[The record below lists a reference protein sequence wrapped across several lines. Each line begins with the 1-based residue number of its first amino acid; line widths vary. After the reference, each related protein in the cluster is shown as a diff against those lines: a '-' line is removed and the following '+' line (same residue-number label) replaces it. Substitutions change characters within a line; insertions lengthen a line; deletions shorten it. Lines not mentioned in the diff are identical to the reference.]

1 MQAMRRVRNEKD
13 FLMKCVAALAMLLVP
28 LPLMF
33 VFEVTAFKGFMLW
46 HYPIYYAVAAISA
59 ASGYFLMC
67 LRRSR
72 HTPKTIFLVNTLI
85 ALTATVLVVLVAVVS
100 SQINNVLGENGFNVF
115 YFCVALMPS
124 VIVWYLLGMSL
135 KKNRFDDIFTPIWL
149 GIYLVE
155 TFICYIFCCVMSAD
169 MEYLGASEH
178 RISVLLVVMALL
190 MVLLINQS
198 NIRSEIDRRRNTN
211 LIVPKGLRLY
221 NAKLIAIVG
230 AVILAALMLKDYVAA
245 GLTWLVKMTVK
256 IIDTLLFN
264 IRFLQ
269 TEQMTP
275 EDTQLPDSDI
285 LSAEGG
291 SRDFLL
297 YILVVVIV
305 VLVIVFRKKILSLM
319 RKIAGR
325 IFGKYS
331 VDDTVQEVYD
341 DYTDCYEELDI
352 RQERIVNETDKD
364 CLKRYR
370 KAKDNNEKFRLGY
383 RLYAMWLSKRSTEDI
398 STKTVEQHRIISEKL
413 YHGTNNIRAFSD
425 SYSKIR
431 YDDEPA
437 TADDILLS
445 DSLINELYK

>member
-1 MQAMRRVRNEKD
+1 MKKD

-46 HYPIYYAVAAISA
+46 HYPIYYAVAAIAA

-72 HTPKTIFLVNTLI
+72 HTPKAIFLVNILM

-100 SQINNVLGENGFNVF
+100 SQINNILCENGFNVF

-135 KKNRFDDIFTPIWL
+135 KKNRFDDIFTPVWL

-190 MVLLINQS
+190 TVLLINQS

-211 LIVPKGLRLY
+211 LIVPRGLRLY

-245 GLTWLVKMTVK
+245 GLTWLMKMTVK

-285 LSAEGG
+285 LSAEGE

-341 DYTDCYEELDI
+341 DYKDSYEELDI

-413 YHGTNNIRAFSD
+413 YHGTNNIGAFSD

-437 TADDILLS
+437 TNDDIHLS

>member
-1 MQAMRRVRNEKD
+1 MKKD

-46 HYPIYYAVAAISA
+46 HYPIYYAIAAISA

-72 HTPKTIFLVNTLI
+72 HTPKTIFLVNMLM
-85 ALTATVLVVLVAVVS
+85 AVTATALVVLVAVVS
-100 SQINNVLGENGFNVF
+100 SQINNVLCENGFNVF

-135 KKNRFDDIFTPIWL
+135 KKNRFDDIFTPVWL

-190 MVLLINQS
+190 TVLLINQS

-211 LIVPKGLRLY
+211 LIVPRGLRLY

-245 GLTWLVKMTVK
+245 GLTWLMKMTVK

-285 LSAEGG
+285 LSAEGER
-291 SRDFLL
+291 RDFLL

-341 DYTDCYEELDI
+341 DYTDSYEELDI

-413 YHGTNNIRAFSD
+413 YHGTNNIGAFSD

-437 TADDILLS
+437 TNDDIHLS

>member
-1 MQAMRRVRNEKD
+1 MKKD

-285 LSAEGG
+285 LSAEGE

-341 DYTDCYEELDI
+341 DYTDSYEELDI

-413 YHGTNNIRAFSD
+413 YHGTNNIGAFSD

-431 YDDEPA
+431 YDDESA

>member
-1 MQAMRRVRNEKD
+1 MKKD

-72 HTPKTIFLVNTLI
+72 HTPKTIFLVNTLM

-190 MVLLINQS
+190 TVLLINQS

-230 AVILAALMLKDYVAA
+230 AVILAALMLKDHVAA

-285 LSAEGG
+285 LSAEGE

-331 VDDTVQEVYD
+331 VDDTVQEVYEN
-341 DYTDCYEELDI
+341 YTDSYEELDI

-413 YHGTNNIRAFSD
+413 YHGTNNIGAFSD

-437 TADDILLS
+437 TAEDILLS

>member
-1 MQAMRRVRNEKD
+1 MRRVRNEKD

-72 HTPKTIFLVNTLI
+72 HTPKTIFLVNILM
-85 ALTATVLVVLVAVVS
+85 ALTATALVILVAVVS

-135 KKNRFDDIFTPIWL
+135 KKNRFDDIFTPVWL

-190 MVLLINQS
+190 TVLLINQS

-245 GLTWLVKMTVK
+245 GLTWLAKMTVK

-331 VDDTVQEVYD
+331 VEDTVQEVYD
-341 DYTDCYEELDI
+341 DYTDSYEELDI

-398 STKTVEQHRIISEKL
+398 STKTVEQHRVISEKL
-413 YHGTNNIRAFSD
+413 YHGTNNIGAFSD

-437 TADDILLS
+437 TAEDILLS

>member
-1 MQAMRRVRNEKD
+1 MKKE

-72 HTPKTIFLVNTLI
+72 HTPKTIFLVNMLM
-85 ALTATVLVVLVAVVS
+85 ALTATVLVVLVALVS

-190 MVLLINQS
+190 TVLLINQS

-269 TEQMTP
+269 TEQLTP
-275 EDTQLPDSDI
+275 EDTKLPDSDI
-285 LSAEGG
+285 LSAEGE

-341 DYTDCYEELDI
+341 DYTDSYEELDI

-413 YHGTNNIRAFSD
+413 YHGTNNIGAFSD

-431 YDDEPA
+431 YDDESA

>member
-1 MQAMRRVRNEKD
+1 MKKD

-46 HYPIYYAVAAISA
+46 HYPIYYAVAAIAA

-72 HTPKTIFLVNTLI
+72 HTPKTIFLLNMLM

-135 KKNRFDDIFTPIWL
+135 KKNRFDDIFTLVWL

-190 MVLLINQS
+190 TVLLINQS

-269 TEQMTP
+269 TEQMTS
-275 EDTQLPDSDI
+275 EDTQLPDSDF
-285 LSAEGG
+285 LSAEGE

-297 YILVVVIV
+297 CILVVVIV

-341 DYTDCYEELDI
+341 DYTDSYEELDI

-398 STKTVEQHRIISEKL
+398 STKTVEQHRLISEKL
-413 YHGTNNIRAFSD
+413 YHGTNNIGAFSD

-431 YDDEPA
+431 YDDESA

>member
-1 MQAMRRVRNEKD
+1 MKKD

-72 HTPKTIFLVNTLI
+72 HTPKTIFLVNMLI
-85 ALTATVLVVLVAVVS
+85 ALTATALVVLVAVVS
-100 SQINNVLGENGFNVF
+100 SQINNVLGDNGFNVF

-190 MVLLINQS
+190 TVLLINQS

-341 DYTDCYEELDI
+341 DYTDSYEELDI

-413 YHGTNNIRAFSD
+413 YHGTNNIGAFSD

-431 YDDEPA
+431 YDDEHA

>member
-1 MQAMRRVRNEKD
+1 MKKD

-46 HYPIYYAVAAISA
+46 HYLIYYAVAAISA

-72 HTPKTIFLVNTLI
+72 HIPKTIFLVNTLI

-135 KKNRFDDIFTPIWL
+135 KKNRFDDIFTPVWL

-190 MVLLINQS
+190 TVLLINQS

-275 EDTQLPDSDI
+275 EDTQLPDSDF
-285 LSAEGG
+285 LSADGE

-341 DYTDCYEELDI
+341 DYTDSYEELDI

-413 YHGTNNIRAFSD
+413 YHGTNNIGAFSD

>member
-1 MQAMRRVRNEKD
+1 MKKD

-72 HTPKTIFLVNTLI
+72 HTPKTIFLLNMLM

-190 MVLLINQS
+190 TVLLINQS

-245 GLTWLVKMTVK
+245 GLTWLAKMTVK

-275 EDTQLPDSDI
+275 EDTQLPDSDF
-285 LSAEGG
+285 LSAEGE

-319 RKIAGR
+319 RKLAGR

-341 DYTDCYEELDI
+341 DYTDSYEELDI

-413 YHGTNNIRAFSD
+413 YHGTNNIGAFSD

-431 YDDEPA
+431 YDDESA

>member
-1 MQAMRRVRNEKD
+1 MKKD

-33 VFEVTAFKGFMLW
+33 VFEVTAFKGFTLW

-72 HTPKTIFLVNTLI
+72 HTPKTIFLVNTLM

-135 KKNRFDDIFTPIWL
+135 KKNRFDDIFTPVWL

-190 MVLLINQS
+190 TVLLINQS

-211 LIVPKGLRLY
+211 LIVPRGLRLY

-245 GLTWLVKMTVK
+245 GLTWLAKMTVK

-285 LSAEGG
+285 LSAEGE

-341 DYTDCYEELDI
+341 DYTDNYEELDI

-398 STKTVEQHRIISEKL
+398 STKTVEQHRIISEKV
-413 YHGTNNIRAFSD
+413 YHGTNNIGAFSD

>member
-1 MQAMRRVRNEKD
+1 MKKD

-46 HYPIYYAVAAISA
+46 HYPIYYAVAAIAA

-72 HTPKTIFLVNTLI
+72 HTPKTIFLVNTLM

-190 MVLLINQS
+190 TVLLINQS

-211 LIVPKGLRLY
+211 LIVPRGLRLY

-269 TEQMTP
+269 TEQLTP
-275 EDTQLPDSDI
+275 EDTKLPDSDF
-285 LSAEGG
+285 LSAEGE

-305 VLVIVFRKKILSLM
+305 VLVIVFRKKILSLF

-331 VDDTVQEVYD
+331 VDDTAQEVYD
-341 DYTDCYEELDI
+341 DYTDSYEELDI

-413 YHGTNNIRAFSD
+413 YHGTNNIGVFSD

>member
-1 MQAMRRVRNEKD
+1 MKKD

-72 HTPKTIFLVNTLI
+72 HTPKTIFLVNMLM

-135 KKNRFDDIFTPIWL
+135 KKNRFDDIFTLIWL

-190 MVLLINQS
+190 TVLLINQS

-211 LIVPKGLRLY
+211 LIVPRGLRLY

-285 LSAEGG
+285 LSAEGE

-341 DYTDCYEELDI
+341 DYTDSYEELDI

-413 YHGTNNIRAFSD
+413 YHGTNNIGAFSD

-431 YDDEPA
+431 YDDESA

>member
-1 MQAMRRVRNEKD
+1 MKKD

-85 ALTATVLVVLVAVVS
+85 ALTATVLVVLVAVIS

-135 KKNRFDDIFTPIWL
+135 KKNRFDDIFTPVWL

-190 MVLLINQS
+190 TVLLINQS

-230 AVILAALMLKDYVAA
+230 AVILAALMLKDYVAV

-275 EDTQLPDSDI
+275 EDTQLPDSDF
-285 LSAEGG
+285 LSAEGK

-331 VDDTVQEVYD
+331 VDDTLQEVYD
-341 DYTDCYEELDI
+341 DYTDSYEELDI

-413 YHGTNNIRAFSD
+413 YHGTNNIGAFSD

>member
-1 MQAMRRVRNEKD
+1 MKKD

-72 HTPKTIFLVNTLI
+72 HTPKTIFLVNTLM
-85 ALTATVLVVLVAVVS
+85 ALTATVLIVLVAVVS

-190 MVLLINQS
+190 TVLLINQS
-198 NIRSEIDRRRNTN
+198 NIRSEIDRRKNTN

-275 EDTQLPDSDI
+275 EDTQLPDSDF
-285 LSAEGG
+285 LSAEGE

-341 DYTDCYEELDI
+341 DYTDSYEEFDI

-413 YHGTNNIRAFSD
+413 YHGTNNIGAFSD

>member
-1 MQAMRRVRNEKD
+1 MKKD

-211 LIVPKGLRLY
+211 LIVPRGLRLY

>member
-1 MQAMRRVRNEKD
+1 MKKD

-46 HYPIYYAVAAISA
+46 HYPIYYAVAAIAA

-72 HTPKTIFLVNTLI
+72 HTPKTIFLVNILM
-85 ALTATVLVVLVAVVS
+85 ALTATALVILVAVVS

-190 MVLLINQS
+190 TVLLINQS

-211 LIVPKGLRLY
+211 LIVPRGLRLY

-230 AVILAALMLKDYVAA
+230 AVILAALMLKDHVAA

-297 YILVVVIV
+297 YILVVIIV

-341 DYTDCYEELDI
+341 DYTDSYEELDI

-398 STKTVEQHRIISEKL
+398 STKTVEQHCIISEKL
-413 YHGTNNIRAFSD
+413 YHGTNNIGAFSD

-445 DSLINELYK
+445 DNLINELYK

>member
-1 MQAMRRVRNEKD
+1 MKKD

-46 HYPIYYAVAAISA
+46 HYPIYYAVAAIAA

-72 HTPKTIFLVNTLI
+72 HTPKTIFLVNTLM

-190 MVLLINQS
+190 TVLLINQS

-275 EDTQLPDSDI
+275 EDTQLPDSDF
-285 LSAEGG
+285 LSAAGE

-341 DYTDCYEELDI
+341 NYTDSYEELDI

-413 YHGTNNIRAFSD
+413 YHGTNNIGAFSD

>member
-1 MQAMRRVRNEKD
+1 MKKD

-72 HTPKTIFLVNTLI
+72 HTPKTIFLVNTLM
-85 ALTATVLVVLVAVVS
+85 ALTATVLIVLVAVVS

-135 KKNRFDDIFTPIWL
+135 KKNRFDDIFTPVWL

-190 MVLLINQS
+190 TVLLINQS

-275 EDTQLPDSDI
+275 EDTQLPDSDF
-285 LSAEGG
+285 LSAEGE

-305 VLVIVFRKKILSLM
+305 VLFIVFRKKILSLM

-341 DYTDCYEELDI
+341 DYTDSYEELDI

-398 STKTVEQHRIISEKL
+398 STKTVEQHRLISEKL
-413 YHGTNNIRAFSD
+413 YHGTNNIGAFSD

>member
-1 MQAMRRVRNEKD
+1 MKKD

-72 HTPKTIFLVNTLI
+72 HTPKTIFLVNMLM
-85 ALTATVLVVLVAVVS
+85 ALTATVLVFLVALVS

-190 MVLLINQS
+190 TVLLINQS

-269 TEQMTP
+269 TEQLTP
-275 EDTQLPDSDI
+275 EDTKLPDSDI
-285 LSAEGG
+285 LSAEGE

-341 DYTDCYEELDI
+341 DYTDSYEELDI

-413 YHGTNNIRAFSD
+413 YHGTNNIGAFSD

-431 YDDEPA
+431 YDDESA

>member
-1 MQAMRRVRNEKD
+1 MKKD
-13 FLMKCVAALAMLLVP
+13 FLMKCVAALAMLLIP

-46 HYPIYYAVAAISA
+46 HYPIYYVVAAISA

-72 HTPKTIFLVNTLI
+72 HAPKTIFLVNTLM

-135 KKNRFDDIFTPIWL
+135 KKNRFDDIFTPVWL

-190 MVLLINQS
+190 TVLLINQS

-211 LIVPKGLRLY
+211 LIVPRGLRLY

-245 GLTWLVKMTVK
+245 GLTWLAKMTVK

-275 EDTQLPDSDI
+275 EDTQFPDSDF
-285 LSAEGG
+285 LSADGG

-341 DYTDCYEELDI
+341 DYTDSYEELDI
-352 RQERIVNETDKD
+352 RLERIVNETDKD

-398 STKTVEQHRIISEKL
+398 STKTVEQHRLISEKL
-413 YHGTNNIRAFSD
+413 YHGTNNIGAFSD

-437 TADDILLS
+437 TADDIILS

>member
-1 MQAMRRVRNEKD
+1 MKKD

-33 VFEVTAFKGFMLW
+33 VFEVTAFKGFTLW

-72 HTPKTIFLVNTLI
+72 HTPKTIFLLNMLM

-190 MVLLINQS
+190 TVLLINQS

-275 EDTQLPDSDI
+275 EDTQLPDSDF
-285 LSAEGG
+285 LSAEGE

-319 RKIAGR
+319 RKLAGR

-331 VDDTVQEVYD
+331 VDDAVQEVYD
-341 DYTDCYEELDI
+341 DYTDSYEELDI

-383 RLYAMWLSKRSTEDI
+383 RLYAMWLSKRSTDDI
-398 STKTVEQHRIISEKL
+398 STKTVEQHRLISEKL
-413 YHGTNNIRAFSD
+413 YHGTNNIGAFSD

>member
-1 MQAMRRVRNEKD
+1 MKKD

-33 VFEVTAFKGFMLW
+33 VFEVTAFKGFTLW

-72 HTPKTIFLVNTLI
+72 HTPKTIFLVNTLM

-135 KKNRFDDIFTPIWL
+135 KKNRFDDIFTPVWL

-190 MVLLINQS
+190 TVLLINQS

-211 LIVPKGLRLY
+211 LIVPRGLRLY

-245 GLTWLVKMTVK
+245 GLTWLAKMTVK

-285 LSAEGG
+285 LSAEGE

-341 DYTDCYEELDI
+341 DYTDSYEELDI

-364 CLKRYR
+364 CLKLYR

-398 STKTVEQHRIISEKL
+398 STKTVEQHRIISEKV
-413 YHGTNNIRAFSD
+413 YHGTNNIGAFSD

>member
-1 MQAMRRVRNEKD
+1 MKKD

-46 HYPIYYAVAAISA
+46 HYPIYYAVAAIAA

-72 HTPKTIFLVNTLI
+72 HTPKTIFLVNTLM

-124 VIVWYLLGMSL
+124 VIAWYLLGMSF

-155 TFICYIFCCVMSAD
+155 TFIFYIFCCVMSAD

-190 MVLLINQS
+190 TVLLINQS

-275 EDTQLPDSDI
+275 EDTQLPDSDF
-285 LSAEGG
+285 LSADGG

-341 DYTDCYEELDI
+341 DYTDSYEELDI

-398 STKTVEQHRIISEKL
+398 STKTVEQHRLISEKL
-413 YHGTNNIRAFSD
+413 YHGTNNIGAFSD

>member
-1 MQAMRRVRNEKD
+1 MKKD
-13 FLMKCVAALAMLLVP
+13 FLMKCVAALAMLLIP

-72 HTPKTIFLVNTLI
+72 HTPKTIFLVNTLM

-135 KKNRFDDIFTPIWL
+135 KKNRFDDIFTPVWL

-190 MVLLINQS
+190 TVLLINQS

-221 NAKLIAIVG
+221 NAKLLAIVG

-275 EDTQLPDSDI
+275 EDTQLPDSDF
-285 LSAEGG
+285 LSAEGE

-341 DYTDCYEELDI
+341 DYTDSYEELDI

-398 STKTVEQHRIISEKL
+398 STKTVEQHRLISEKL
-413 YHGTNNIRAFSD
+413 YHGTNNIGAFSD

>member
-1 MQAMRRVRNEKD
+1 MKKD

-46 HYPIYYAVAAISA
+46 HYPIYYAVAAIAA

-190 MVLLINQS
+190 TVLLINQS

-230 AVILAALMLKDYVAA
+230 AVILAALMLKDYVAE

-264 IRFLQ
+264 IRFLR

-305 VLVIVFRKKILSLM
+305 VLVIVFRKIILSLF

-341 DYTDCYEELDI
+341 DYTDSYEELDI

-413 YHGTNNIRAFSD
+413 YHGSNNIGAFSD

>member
-1 MQAMRRVRNEKD
+1 MKKD

-46 HYPIYYAVAAISA
+46 HYPIYYAVAAIAA
-59 ASGYFLMC
+59 ASGYFLMR

-72 HTPKTIFLVNTLI
+72 HTPKTIFLVNMLM
-85 ALTATVLVVLVAVVS
+85 ALTATALVVLVAVVS

-190 MVLLINQS
+190 TVLLINQS

-230 AVILAALMLKDYVAA
+230 AVIIAALMLKDYVAA

-285 LSAEGG
+285 LSAEGE

-319 RKIAGR
+319 RKIAGC

-398 STKTVEQHRIISEKL
+398 STKTVEQHLIISEKL

>member
-1 MQAMRRVRNEKD
+1 MKKD

-33 VFEVTAFKGFMLW
+33 VFEVTAFKGLMLW
-46 HYPIYYAVAAISA
+46 HYPIYYAVAAIAA

-72 HTPKTIFLVNTLI
+72 HTPKSIFLVNMLM
-85 ALTATVLVVLVAVVS
+85 AVTATVLVVLVAVVS
-100 SQINNVLGENGFNVF
+100 SQINNALCENGFNVF

-135 KKNRFDDIFTPIWL
+135 KKNRFDDIFTPVWL

-190 MVLLINQS
+190 TVLLINQS

-211 LIVPKGLRLY
+211 LIVPRGLRLY

-269 TEQMTP
+269 TEQLTP

-285 LSAEGG
+285 LSAEGK

-341 DYTDCYEELDI
+341 DYTDSYEELDI

-398 STKTVEQHRIISEKL
+398 STKTVEQHRNISEKL
-413 YHGTNNIRAFSD
+413 YHGTNNIGAFSD

-437 TADDILLS
+437 TTDDIHLS

>member
-1 MQAMRRVRNEKD
+1 MKKD

-46 HYPIYYAVAAISA
+46 HYPIYYAVAAIAA

-72 HTPKTIFLVNTLI
+72 HTPKTIFLVNMLI

-190 MVLLINQS
+190 TVLLINQS

-275 EDTQLPDSDI
+275 EDTQLPDSDF

-297 YILVVVIV
+297 YILFVVIV

-331 VDDTVQEVYD
+331 ADDTVQEVYD
-341 DYTDCYEELDI
+341 DYTDSYEELDI

-364 CLKRYR
+364 CLKHYR

-413 YHGTNNIRAFSD
+413 YHGSNNIGAFSD

-431 YDDEPA
+431 YDDESA

>member
-1 MQAMRRVRNEKD
+1 MKKD

-72 HTPKTIFLVNTLI
+72 HTPKTIFLVNMLM
-85 ALTATVLVVLVAVVS
+85 ALTATALVVLVAVVS

-135 KKNRFDDIFTPIWL
+135 KKNRFDDIFTSIWL
-149 GIYLVE
+149 GIYLAE

-190 MVLLINQS
+190 TVLLINQS

-245 GLTWLVKMTVK
+245 GLIWLAKMTVK

-331 VDDTVQEVYD
+331 VEDTVQEVYE
-341 DYTDCYEELDI
+341 DYTDSYEELDI

-398 STKTVEQHRIISEKL
+398 STKTVEQHRIISEKV
-413 YHGTNNIRAFSD
+413 YHGTNNIGAFSD

>member
-1 MQAMRRVRNEKD
+1 MKKD

-46 HYPIYYAVAAISA
+46 HYPIYYAVAAIAA

-72 HTPKTIFLVNTLI
+72 HTQKTIFLVNTLM
-85 ALTATVLVVLVAVVS
+85 ALTATVLVVLVAVIS

-124 VIVWYLLGMSL
+124 VIAWYLLGMSL
-135 KKNRFDDIFTPIWL
+135 KKNRFDDIFTPVWL

-190 MVLLINQS
+190 TVLLINQS

-245 GLTWLVKMTVK
+245 GLTWLAKMTVK

-275 EDTQLPDSDI
+275 EDTQLPDSDF

-341 DYTDCYEELDI
+341 DYTDSYEELDI

-398 STKTVEQHRIISEKL
+398 STKTVEQHRLISEKL
-413 YHGTNNIRAFSD
+413 YHGTNNIGAFSD

-437 TADDILLS
+437 TADDVLLS

>member
-1 MQAMRRVRNEKD
+1 MKKD

-46 HYPIYYAVAAISA
+46 HYPIYYAVAAIAA

-72 HTPKTIFLVNTLI
+72 HTPKTIFLVNTLM
-85 ALTATVLVVLVAVVS
+85 ALTATVLIVLVAVVS

-135 KKNRFDDIFTPIWL
+135 KKNRFDDIFTPVWL

-155 TFICYIFCCVMSAD
+155 SFICYIFCCAMSAD

-190 MVLLINQS
+190 TVLLINQS

-230 AVILAALMLKDYVAA
+230 AVILAALMLKDYVAV

-275 EDTQLPDSDI
+275 EDTQLPDSDF
-285 LSAEGG
+285 LSAEGE

-341 DYTDCYEELDI
+341 DYTDSYEELDI

-398 STKTVEQHRIISEKL
+398 STKTVEQHRLISEKL
-413 YHGTNNIRAFSD
+413 YHGTNNIGAFSD

-437 TADDILLS
+437 TADDVLLS

>member
-1 MQAMRRVRNEKD
+1 
-13 FLMKCVAALAMLLVP
+13 
-28 LPLMF
+28 
-33 VFEVTAFKGFMLW
+33 
-46 HYPIYYAVAAISA
+46 
-59 ASGYFLMC
+59 
-67 LRRSR
+67 
-72 HTPKTIFLVNTLI
+72 
-85 ALTATVLVVLVAVVS
+85 
-100 SQINNVLGENGFNVF
+100 
-115 YFCVALMPS
+115 
-124 VIVWYLLGMSL
+124 
-135 KKNRFDDIFTPIWL
+135 
-149 GIYLVE
+149 
-155 TFICYIFCCVMSAD
+155 
-169 MEYLGASEH
+169 
-178 RISVLLVVMALL
+178 
-190 MVLLINQS
+190 
-198 NIRSEIDRRRNTN
+198 
-211 LIVPKGLRLY
+211 
-221 NAKLIAIVG
+221 
-230 AVILAALMLKDYVAA
+230 
-245 GLTWLVKMTVK
+245 MTVK

-398 STKTVEQHRIISEKL
+398 STKTVEQHRICLL
-413 YHGTNNIRAFSD
+413 YTSPSPRD
-425 SYSKIR
+425 
-431 YDDEPA
+431 
-437 TADDILLS
+437 
-445 DSLINELYK
+445 

>member
-1 MQAMRRVRNEKD
+1 MKKD

-46 HYPIYYAVAAISA
+46 HYPIYCAVAAISA

-72 HTPKTIFLVNTLI
+72 HTPKTIFLVNMLM
-85 ALTATVLVVLVAVVS
+85 ALTATVLVVLVALVS

-190 MVLLINQS
+190 TVLLINQS

-269 TEQMTP
+269 TEQLTP
-275 EDTQLPDSDI
+275 EDTKLPDSDI
-285 LSAEGG
+285 LSAEGE

-341 DYTDCYEELDI
+341 DYTDSYEELDI

-413 YHGTNNIRAFSD
+413 YHGTNNIGAFSD

-431 YDDEPA
+431 YDDESA

>member
-1 MQAMRRVRNEKD
+1 MKKD

-33 VFEVTAFKGFMLW
+33 VFEVTAFKGFTLW

-72 HTPKTIFLVNTLI
+72 HTPKTIFLVNTLM

-135 KKNRFDDIFTPIWL
+135 KKNRFDDIFTPVWL

-190 MVLLINQS
+190 TVLLINQS

-211 LIVPKGLRLY
+211 LIVPRGLRLY

-245 GLTWLVKMTVK
+245 GLTWLAKMTVK

-285 LSAEGG
+285 LSAEGE

-297 YILVVVIV
+297 YILAVVIV

-341 DYTDCYEELDI
+341 DYTDSYEELDI

-398 STKTVEQHRIISEKL
+398 STKTVEQHRIISEKV
-413 YHGTNNIRAFSD
+413 YHGTNNIGAFSD

>member
-1 MQAMRRVRNEKD
+1 MKKD

-33 VFEVTAFKGFMLW
+33 VFEVTAFKGFILW

-72 HTPKTIFLVNTLI
+72 HTPKTIFLVNMLM
-85 ALTATVLVVLVAVVS
+85 ALTATALVILVAVVS

-190 MVLLINQS
+190 TVLLINQS

-245 GLTWLVKMTVK
+245 GLTWLAKMTVK

-285 LSAEGG
+285 LSAEGE

-341 DYTDCYEELDI
+341 DYTDSYEELDI

-413 YHGTNNIRAFSD
+413 YHGTNNIGAFSD

-437 TADDILLS
+437 TAEDILLS

>member
-1 MQAMRRVRNEKD
+1 MKKD

-72 HTPKTIFLVNTLI
+72 PTPKTIFLVNTLI

-100 SQINNVLGENGFNVF
+100 SQINNVRGENGFNVF

-285 LSAEGG
+285 LSAEGE

>member
-1 MQAMRRVRNEKD
+1 MKND

-46 HYPIYYAVAAISA
+46 HYTIYYAVAAISA

-72 HTPKTIFLVNTLI
+72 HTPKTIFLVNMLI

-100 SQINNVLGENGFNVF
+100 SQINNVLGDNGFNVF

-190 MVLLINQS
+190 TVLLINQS

-285 LSAEGG
+285 LSAEGE

-341 DYTDCYEELDI
+341 DYTDSYEELDI

-413 YHGTNNIRAFSD
+413 YHGTNNIGAFSD

>member
-1 MQAMRRVRNEKD
+1 MKKD

-33 VFEVTAFKGFMLW
+33 VFEVTAFKGFTLW

-115 YFCVALMPS
+115 CFCVALMPS

-155 TFICYIFCCVMSAD
+155 TFICYIFCCAMSAD

-190 MVLLINQS
+190 TVLLINQS

-230 AVILAALMLKDYVAA
+230 AVILAALMLKDYVAV

-275 EDTQLPDSDI
+275 EDTQLPDSDF
-285 LSAEGG
+285 LSAEGE

-341 DYTDCYEELDI
+341 DYTDSYEELDI

-398 STKTVEQHRIISEKL
+398 STKTVEQHRLISEKL
-413 YHGTNNIRAFSD
+413 YHGTNNIGAFSD

-437 TADDILLS
+437 TADDVLLS

>member
-1 MQAMRRVRNEKD
+1 MKKD
-13 FLMKCVAALAMLLVP
+13 FLMKCVAALAMLLIP

-46 HYPIYYAVAAISA
+46 HYPIYYAVAAIA
-59 ASGYFLMC
+59 TASGYFLMC

-72 HTPKTIFLVNTLI
+72 HTPKTIFLVNTLM
-85 ALTATVLVVLVAVVS
+85 ALTATVLIVLVAVVS

-115 YFCVALMPS
+115 YFCIALMPS

-135 KKNRFDDIFTPIWL
+135 KKNRFDDIFTPVWL

-155 TFICYIFCCVMSAD
+155 TFICYIFCCAMSAD

-190 MVLLINQS
+190 TVLLINQS

-230 AVILAALMLKDYVAA
+230 AVILAALMLKDYVAV

-275 EDTQLPDSDI
+275 EDTQLPDSDF
-285 LSAEGG
+285 LSAEGE

-341 DYTDCYEELDI
+341 DYTDSYEELDI

-398 STKTVEQHRIISEKL
+398 STKTVEQHRLISEKL
-413 YHGTNNIRAFSD
+413 YHGTNNIGAFSD